1 MYPTVVPDQQGI
13 LPGGINGSAGFD
25 GTECRVVMPESGTAR
40 VRYTTDFSTV
50 AQPFTVTITDP
61 KDPSLSDSVTV
72 SVIPGTVTI
81 TTGDRDRFF
90 FGEEV
95 TLSGINTDNES
106 TWLYMTGPGL
116 DAGGAGLIDPGMV
129 QVPVTGDGNWSFVW
143 DTGALEGVLE
153 NGTYTLYAV
162 SGPKAADELEGFAS
176 ATASLEL
183 LNSGWPAPG
192 ITKISPDMVFAGN
205 SSAAIL
211 ITGSGFFDGATVLL
225 KREGYRDVIATEVRG
240 NDTSTISATLDLT
253 AARAGAWDVAVRNAD
268 GKTVLLPGAFTIR
281 VKGDLNNN
289 DLVDIGDAALVAYMV
304 VGNVPEDLL
313 ADFNGD
319 GVVDIG
325 DAAKVAYFVVGR
337 ISEL

>member
-1 MYPTVVPDQQGI
+1 
-13 LPGGINGSAGFD
+13 
-25 GTECRVVMPESGTAR
+25 
-40 VRYTTDFSTV
+40 
-50 AQPFTVTITDP
+50 
-61 KDPSLSDSVTV
+61 
-72 SVIPGTVTI
+72 
-81 TTGDRDRFF
+81 
-90 FGEEV
+90 
-95 TLSGINTDNES
+95 
-106 TWLYMTGPGL
+106 
-116 DAGGAGLIDPGMV
+116 
-129 QVPVTGDGNWSFVW
+129 
-143 DTGALEGVLE
+143 
-153 NGTYTLYAV
+153 
-162 SGPKAADELEGFAS
+162 
-176 ATASLEL
+176 
-183 LNSGWPAPG
+183 
-192 ITKISPDMVFAGN
+192 MVFAGN

-313 ADFNGD
+313 ADFNQN

-325 DAAKVAYFVVGR
+325 DAAKVAYVVVGR